1 MKGSIVNIN
10 DNRQLKQFLQNNHNS
25 VFSTFRKNGLA
36 QLSIVTVGLWRNG
49 IAFSTPG
56 DTAKT
61 GNLRR
66 DPRCSILV
74 SADNWYPFVVFE
86 GKAQVIDKKAANE
99 SGLDS
104 YLREV
109 YRSGSGKEHPSWNE
123 FDQVMSIERRVVIY
137 LEPDRFYG
145 PLIKMPSG
153 FATNL

>member
-1 MKGSIVNIN
+1 MNIN
-10 DNRQLKQFLQNNHNS
+10 DNRQLKQFLGNNHNS

-49 IAFSTPG
+49 IAFSTTG

-66 DPRCSILV
+66 DPRCSVLV
-74 SADNWYPFVVFE
+74 SADNWYPFVVLE
-86 GKAQVIDKKAANE
+86 GQAEVIDDKAKDKDE
-99 SGLDS
+99 LGS

-109 YRSGSGKEHPSWNE
+109 YISGAGKDHPNWNE

-145 PLIKMPSG
+145 PLIEMPSG
-153 FATNL
+153 FDTNL

>member
-1 MKGSIVNIN
+1 MNIN
-10 DNRQLKQFLQNNHNS
+10 DNRQLKQFLGNNHNS

-49 IAFSTPG
+49 IAFSTPES
-56 DTAKT
+56 TAKT

-66 DPRCSILV
+66 DPRCSVLV
-74 SADNWYPFVVFE
+74 SADNWYPFVVLE
-86 GKAQVIDKKAANE
+86 GQAEVIDDKAKDKDE
-99 SGLDS
+99 LGS

-109 YRSGSGKEHPSWNE
+109 YISGAGKDHPKWNE

-145 PLIKMPSG
+145 PLIEMPSG
-153 FATNL
+153 FDTNL